1 MHRFTYLF
9 LSFFLSFFLDVKA
22 TVEKS
27 TLSQTWIQIQTNEDG
42 SKSYYNKQLINE
54 NGNYKEVELDY
65 HTFVSRL
72 NLVNDSSYEN
82 SYLNFEYSESD
93 YGLPANWN
101 GKWWCSKKKDSTFL
115 NLQTQLSFLYGFDP
129 IEGSNLTPPGPKEI
143 VFKFY
148 ITEISSEVLKL
159 ELINQ
164 GYFRQRKLEFIS
176 EKHFLNELKRKHKKE
191 IDEYNAV
198 FYQDLEMNNK
208 REMNLNGK
216 VFSGK
221 AICYYENGRIFK
233 NLNKL
238 FIQEYSEGKL
248 DGVSTHFFPQ
258 GNIHAEYTYA
268 NGEKNGKYVSYSNV
282 NGKSVKSYQGEFKD
296 GEMDGEFTYYDKNGH
311 RTTVSHYK
319 QSKQHGTFLSYKYYE
334 GKELK
339 VVEGQYVEGS
349 KDGEWRYYN
358 ESGEKIITETYENG
372 NLVKKEKEVDFEG
385 KWNATKQMVNE
396 SGDVCSQY
404 SYLLKINEKGL
415 ISKHTGAENYQNA
428 GFIEQTASIFKKFT
442 FDWSENTEY
451 RFKKIDDNTYQLT
464 RNHPPKPHPH
474 LYKKNAP
481 TSDPVITP
489 EGNTKAPYKIC
500 ETEVWTFKRL
510 K

>member
-1 MHRFTYLF
+1 MHRYIYLF
-9 LSFFLSFFLDVKA
+9 IPVFLLFFLNVKA
-22 TVEKS
+22 SKEKA
-27 TLSQTWIQIQTNEDG
+27 TISQKWIQIQTNEDG
-42 SKSYYNKQLINE
+42 STSYYNKQLINE
-54 NGNYKEVELDY
+54 NGSYKEVELDY
-65 HTFVSRL
+65 HTFVSSL
-72 NLVNDSSYEN
+72 NLLSDSSYEN
-82 SYLNFEYSESD
+82 TYLNFEYTHGDHS
-93 YGLPANWN
+93 LPADWS
-101 GKWWCSKKKDSTFL
+101 GKWWTNKTKDSTFL
-115 NLQTQLSFLYGFDP
+115 SLQTTLNFMYGFDP
-129 IEGSNLTPPGPKEI
+129 IPGSNMKPPGPKEI

-148 ITEISSEVLKL
+148 VAELTPEKLNLKL
-159 ELINQ
+159 VNQ
-164 GYFRQRKLEFIS
+164 GYFPKRDLEFIS
-176 EKHFLNELKRKHKKE
+176 ENYFLSKLKAQHQKE
-191 IDEYNAV
+191 IEENQAV
-198 FYQDLEMNNK
+198 FFQDLEMNEE
-208 REMNLNGK
+208 RIMMLNGQPY
-216 VFSGK
+216 SGK
-221 AICYYENGRIFK
+221 AICYYESGRIFK

-238 FIQEYSEGKL
+238 FIQEYKDGKL
-248 DGVSTHFFPQ
+248 NGISTHYFPQ

-268 NGEKNGKYVSYSNV
+268 NGEKNGKYVSYNNV

-311 RTTVSHYK
+311 RTTVSHYRK
-319 QSKQHGTFLSYKYYE
+319 SKQHGDFINYKYYG

-339 VVEGQYVEGS
+339 IVEGQYLEGN

-358 ESGEKIITETYENG
+358 ESGEKIITEAYENG

-464 RNHPPKPHPH
+464 RSYPPKPHPH

>member
-1 MHRFTYLF
+1 MGYQHIISLKETFMPNTPMRT
-9 LSFFLSFFLDVKA
+9 
-22 TVEKS
+22 EKKKVNMLAI
-27 TLSQTWIQIQTNEDG
+27 TMLTESQ
-42 SKSYYNKQLINE
+42 
-54 NGNYKEVELDY
+54 
-65 HTFVSRL
+65 L
-72 NLVNDSSYEN
+72 NLIREN
-82 SYLNFEYSESD
+82 SRMAKWMES
-93 YGLPANWN
+93 L
-101 GKWWCSKKKDSTFL
+101 
-115 NLQTQLSFLYGFDP
+115 
-129 IEGSNLTPPGPKEI
+129 LTTIKTATERPFRTIDKVSSMGP
-143 VFKFY
+143 F
-148 ITEISSEVLKL
+148 
-159 ELINQ
+159 IN
-164 GYFRQRKLEFIS
+164 
-176 EKHFLNELKRKHKKE
+176 
-191 IDEYNAV
+191 
-198 FYQDLEMNNK
+198 
-208 REMNLNGK
+208 
-216 VFSGK
+216 
-221 AICYYENGRIFK
+221 
-233 NLNKL
+233 
-238 FIQEYSEGKL
+238 
-248 DGVSTHFFPQ
+248 
-258 GNIHAEYTYA
+258 
-268 NGEKNGKYVSYSNV
+268 
-282 NGKSVKSYQGEFKD
+282 
-296 GEMDGEFTYYDKNGH
+296 
-311 RTTVSHYK
+311 
-319 QSKQHGTFLSYKYYE
+319 YKYYG

-339 VVEGQYVEGS
+339 VVEGQYIEGS

-464 RNHPPKPHPH
+464 RSHPPKPHPH

-500 ETEVWTFKRL
+500 ETEVWTFKRA